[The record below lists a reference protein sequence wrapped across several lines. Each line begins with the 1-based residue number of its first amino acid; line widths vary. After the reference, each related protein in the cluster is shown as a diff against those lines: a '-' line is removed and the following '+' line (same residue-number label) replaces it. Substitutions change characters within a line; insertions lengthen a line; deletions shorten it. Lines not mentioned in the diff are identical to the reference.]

1 VAKTAPTTAGKSVSM
16 HFFSPQLS
24 KHWRLV
30 AACSALMAMSSG
42 AWYTGSLFF
51 VAIIREFGW
60 GYASTASI
68 FSLFTVL
75 YGAWGILIGHLV
87 DRVGP
92 RAVVVGGG
100 LLLPLALL
108 GSGSAHALWHLYV
121 THSLLTALG
130 LAATTYVP
138 VSLVLA
144 RRFQEERGLAF
155 GIASAGVGIGILVFV
170 PFAQVIMS
178 LWGWRVAYRALAVAA
193 ALVVFPVGFFAL
205 KGEQGGIGPD
215 DEHARIATPTPA
227 SGSPGEARCPS
238 GNSWPVLATATRDL
252 CPSLRPWP
260 CLCVLAPVCVA
271 RVATGRPVCVRGRT
285 GRRRQAIFA

>member
-1 VAKTAPTTAGKSVSM
+1 M

-92 RAVVVGGG
+92 RAVVVGGD
-100 LLLPLALL
+100 LRLPLALL

-227 SGSPGEARCPS
+227 SGSPGGGSVPIRKLLARAGDRNERPL
-238 GNSWPVLATATRDL
+238 PVFAALA
-252 CPSLRPWP
+252 

-285 GRRRQAIFA
+285 GKRRQAIFA